1 MEERIKNESELL
13 AWIEGDATPEQEMHV
28 SAQLAHDP
36 QLSRL
41 AHELRADRVL
51 LQQLGEVEPPAD
63 LLVDAQTR
71 LERSLLLDSPDGDGA
86 AVLAA
91 PLSAGSRR
99 GRRLGAWGSLA
110 AVFLVAVTLGVTWK
124 LGLFRTGP
132 AGIPPAGP
140 GDSRLALAETEKE
153 VGSGV
158 DTHAAA
164 REESQRTR
172 EHPLQP
178 DDRLERGMPAS
189 GDVAAE
195 RVIAGRDRQVTAKA
209 DTEKGADDGEAL
221 WLDHADL
228 EAPAEQRLAAVNETS
243 DRDASMG
250 APLADV
256 EAALVE
262 PAEEPAPATVLVWSG
277 EVRMEVESALL
288 EDPVFQRNLSIR
300 VSHDPQENRRRNA
313 GQVGVG
319 VLQQPIVA
327 PTPPTDALPTSATSR
342 LGGAELETAEVARGR
357 RPEDEIKGIL
367 NDEPAFTLPVAE
379 PLTTEEFGK
388 GTSDYGQIMMQMP
401 GGEVY
406 EVEVSMRR
414 LPRYVDIL
422 NTPTQSAWLEFDASR
437 RLRYQAARQRLLS
450 GRSIFWWRQEAWE
463 ASRSQTIY
471 RLDPLPPEMIDEA
484 DPASAPAESATESDE
499 ASSATPK

>member
-13 AWIEGDATPEQEMHV
+13 AWIEGDATPEQEMRV

-51 LQQLGEVEPPAD
+51 LQQLGEVEPPAE
-63 LLVDAQTR
+63 LFADAQAR
-71 LERSLLLDSPDGDGA
+71 LERSQLLESPDGDT
-86 AVLAA
+86 VHAA
-91 PLSAGSRR
+91 PPSAGTRR

-124 LGLFRTGP
+124 LGVFRTGP
-132 AGIPPAGP
+132 AVRPPASS
-140 GDSRLALAETEKE
+140 GDSTLALGETETD
-153 VGSGV
+153 VDRGV
-158 DTHAAA
+158 DTHTAA
-164 REESQRTR
+164 REENQGSRQ
-172 EHPLQP
+172 HPLQP
-178 DDRLERGMPAS
+178 DDRLDRAVVAS
-189 GDVAAE
+189 DDLIAE
-195 RVIAGRDRQVTAKA
+195 GVLAGRDRQVTAKA
-209 DTEKGADDGEAL
+209 ATEKGADDDEAL
-221 WLDHADL
+221 RMDHADL
-228 EAPAEQRLAAVNETS
+228 EAPAEERLLAGAEIPDN
-243 DRDASMG
+243 DASMG

-262 PAEEPAPATVLVWSG
+262 PAEESAPATVLVWSG
-277 EVRMEVESALL
+277 EVRMEVEPALL

-300 VSHDPQENRRRNA
+300 VSHDPQENLRRNA
-313 GQVGVG
+313 GQMGVG
-319 VLQQPIVA
+319 VLQQQIVA
-327 PTPPTDALPTSATSR
+327 PTPPTDALPNSTTSR
-342 LGGAELETAEVARGR
+342 LGGAELETEEVARGR

-379 PLTTEEFGK
+379 PLTIEEFGE

-414 LPRYVDIL
+414 LPGYVDVL
-422 NTPTQSAWLEFDASR
+422 NTPTQSAWLEYDATR
-437 RLRYQAARQRLLS
+437 RLRSQEARRRLLS

-463 ASRSQTIY
+463 ASRTQTVY
-471 RLDPLPPEMIDEA
+471 RLYPLPSKLIDDA
-484 DPASAPAESATESDE
+484 DPASVPADSADE
-499 ASSATPK
+499 TDDATSETPK